1 MNYPAQIGSLPGAKT
16 PYLEGVLSSCTLTNH
31 SKDYTELFEAM
42 LVYSWRKFKTRFVVV
57 F

>member
-42 LVYSWRKFKTRFVVV
+42 LVYAWRKFKTRFVVV